1 MNNLEELA
9 TDELWAL
16 VEANAKAAQRHTNW
30 LDCLDAV
37 RICAA
42 LIDSRIQSFHR
53 KARAEKLLRRHG
65 VPAQTAGWTSSKEGV
80 KA

>member
-1 MNNLEELA
+1 MNNLEELS
-9 TDELWAL
+9 TEELWGI
-16 VEANAKAAQRHTNW
+16 VKENAKAAQRHTNW
-30 LDCLDAV
+30 LDRLDAV

-53 KARAEKLLRRHG
+53 KARAEKLLKRHA
-65 VPAQTAGWTSSKEGV
+65 VPAQMAGRTSTKEEV

>member
-1 MNNLEELA
+1 MNNLEKLP
-9 TDELWAL
+9 TDELWAI
-16 VEANAKAAQRHTNW
+16 VEENAKAAQRHTNW

-37 RICAA
+37 RMCAA

-53 KARAEKLLRRHG
+53 KARAEKLLKRHG
-65 VPAQTAGWTSSKEGV
+65 VPAQMAGRTSTKEEV